1 MRRML
6 INSVVLVTTF
16 SLTLLASQTAIADS
30 YTFRLENFSGW
41 KDKSGVVEG
50 IFSFDATQVG
60 KEVEKEE
67 LKSFRVSYTK
77 AESGNAFYH
86 DLKNL
91 DNFHFDPTKKSLVF
105 RSRKD
110 VEGQRQEV
118 IIFRLN
124 SLFASDSIVQILD
137 TNRPDYAEIVYET
150 ISSEVKTGCN
160 AKKICLRLV
169 SP

>member
-6 INSVVLVTTF
+6 MNSVVLVTTL
-16 SLTLLASQTAIADS
+16 SLTLLTSQAAIGDS

-41 KDKSGVVEG
+41 RDKGGVVEG
-50 IFSFDATQVG
+50 TFSFDVTQVG

-91 DNFHFDPTKKSLVF
+91 DNFQFDPTKKSLVF
-105 RSRKD
+105 RSHKD
-110 VEGQRQEV
+110 MESQRQEV

-124 SLFASDSIVQILD
+124 SLFASDSTVQILD
-137 TNRPDYAEIVYET
+137 TSHPDYAEVVYET

-169 SP
+169 SH